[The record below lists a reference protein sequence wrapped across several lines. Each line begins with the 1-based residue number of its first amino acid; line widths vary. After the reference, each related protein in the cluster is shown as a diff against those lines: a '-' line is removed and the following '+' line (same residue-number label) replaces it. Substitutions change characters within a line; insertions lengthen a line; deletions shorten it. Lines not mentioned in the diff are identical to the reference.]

1 MYCPFFSP
9 FYYKYTLTDGH
20 QQEMVNRFDTYLNEV
35 KNEEKHVQPQGW
47 SCEVETSF
55 AVRTEAKNE
64 DPTIKWNNYDPLN
77 VNPILQHYIFQTFKT
92 MGWPVYHYVIGSW
105 YNAYGKEHY
114 QETHD
119 HLPHQLSGIYFL
131 SYDED
136 LHGPLK
142 FMNPFSELM
151 RTTALKVYNNQHSAH
166 SIYLEEEEPIV
177 KSGDLIIFPS
187 WLKHRVMRISEE
199 THPKAYQIS
208 DELYPKRITISFN
221 INLYDWFDYSPSLL
235 ENISRV

>member
-1 MYCPFFSP
+1 M
-9 FYYKYTLTDGH
+9 L
-20 QQEMVNRFDTYLNEV
+20 NRFNTYINEV
-35 KNEEKHVQPQGW
+35 KNEENHIQPQGW

-64 DPTIKWNNYDPLN
+64 DSTIKHNDYDPLN

-92 MGWPVYHYVIGSW
+92 MGWPVYNYVIGSW

-136 LHGPLK
+136 IHGPLK
-142 FMNPFSELM
+142 FLNPFSELM
-151 RTTALKVYNNQHSAH
+151 RATALKVYNNQHSAH

-199 THPKAYQIS
+199 THPKAYEIP

-221 INLYDWFDYSPSLL
+221 LNLYDWFDYAPSLL